1 MVPGEVHAF
10 HARVMSQ
17 LMADLSGLIQTH
29 DLTPAQISTMFRI
42 RRQPLAVTEVADA
55 LGLTTP
61 TASHLVD
68 RLADRGLAQRRPSPQ
83 DGRRRD
89 VVLTDTGAQFLDTF
103 DAGLAESLDR
113 LLAPVPRADLDLL
126 ARGLRAVLTHLDDA
140 VLPPTHPHTRDGR
153 R

>member
-68 RLADRGLAQRRPSPQ
+68 RLTERGLVQRHHSPQ

-89 VVLTDTGAQFLDTF
+89 VVLTDAGARFLGAFDT
-103 DAGLAESLDR
+103 GLAASLDR
-113 LLAPVPRADLDLL
+113 LLAPVPRTDLDQL
-126 ARGLRAVLTHLDDA
+126 ATALRAVLSHLDDGA
-140 VLPPTHPHTRDGR
+140 LPPAEG
-153 R
+153 